1 MSGTLAAVSMLQRED
16 TPLTRL
22 LAWGNNINQ
31 IFILHFIAIQ
41 AIAIHI
47 IYRP

>member
-22 LAWGNNINQ
+22 LAWGNNIYQ
-31 IFILHFIAIQ
+31 IKFLFSISLQ
-41 AIAIHI
+41 
-47 IYRP
+47 YTQ